1 MKSWSEKFW
10 EARPLRGNGFPL
22 SRQAFHAR
30 KWISAIPAGF
40 SRPQAS
46 SSSWRRRAS
55 CRCGSGEGET
65 LTITKIYR

>member
-10 EARPLRGNGFPL
+10 EARPLRGNGFLL

-30 KWISAIPAGF
+30 RLHLLHGGAGH
-40 SRPQAS
+40 
-46 SSSWRRRAS
+46 RAAAV
-55 CRCGSGEGET
+55 RERGET

>member
-30 KWISAIPAGF
+30 RLHLLHGGAGH
-40 SRPQAS
+40 
-46 SSSWRRRAS
+46 RAAAV
-55 CRCGSGEGET
+55 RARVH
-65 LTITKIYR
+65 LLIHYKQY